1 MQLIVD
7 VNNISKNELNKSI
20 VSNLEKKGVVI
31 IRNLFK
37 NEKINF
43 INKNWSIYFKHPS
56 ISGSVGYSQT
66 SQKKL
71 VNSAFLLGK
80 HVLDIALNL
89 DIIKSIENY
98 MSSECTL
105 AEANAILDKASSY
118 EYFPVHSDFAV
129 GWKKSKEM
137 KKPLSLSQMKK
148 PLGVGAILYLHD
160 TEYGCF
166 KYSLGSHKML
176 SPYGQKLKTYPQEL
190 KNKILKNMYKCKG
203 LAGDLVLF
211 DDRGFHG
218 PDQPSLKDRKV
229 IILDYTRDKTFGSII
244 VEPHKVKINDLS
256 SLSKKQLRVLGMNA
270 SPIVKSEDYVFTRYK
285 KNFFFPILSW
295 VIKNSYIKQHIK
307 NVIKHNLLK
316 LRIKI

>member
-1 MQLIVD
+1 MQVIVD
-7 VNNISKNELNKSI
+7 VNNISKKNLNKSI
-20 VSNLEKKGVVI
+20 VSCLEKKGVVI
-31 IRNLFK
+31 IRNLFD
-37 NEKINF
+37 NCKIRL
-43 INKNWSIYFKHPS
+43 INQDWNVYFKHPS

-80 HVLDIALNL
+80 NVLDVALNL
-89 DIIKSIENY
+89 NIIKSIESY
-98 MSSECTL
+98 MKSECTL

-148 PLGVGAILYLHD
+148 PVGVGAILYLHN
-160 TEYGCF
+160 TEHGCF
-166 KYSLGSHKML
+166 KYSLGSHKLL
-176 SPYGQKLKTYPQEL
+176 SPFGQRLKPYPKDL
-190 KNKILKNMYKCKG
+190 KSKILNNMHKCKG

-218 PDQPSLKDRKV
+218 PDQPSSKDRKV

-244 VEPHKVKINDLS
+244 VEPHKVKITDLS
-256 SLSKKQLRVLGMNA
+256 ELSKKQLRVLGMNA
-270 SPIVKSEDYVFTRYK
+270 NPIVKSEDYVFTRYK

-295 VIKNSYIKQHIK
+295 IIQNSYIKQHIK
-307 NVIKHNLLK
+307 NLIKHNLIK